1 MTQTKYLFSKYISIS
16 IFIDYFQLKWITL
29 VRDLEKRFH
38 LLTFYILKITI
49 SISTMFE
56 KFRKK
61 KDDSESVFSG
71 TTEDIPNL
79 SGKTFQFEPKERV
92 DAGAAVIEE
101 SRFQPSEQV
110 KIPEHIQQT
119 RMSASEDI
127 GIKALMDKR
136 TKLEEA
142 IDYVGLMIKDLKD
155 KRTNLE
161 KSIEDE
167 SVDIKNLKE
176 KLVKVGQ
183 YIEEEKQG
191 IKTLQQKRG
200 EVEKEADTVATMI
213 NNLRE
218 RLISIDQ
225 VVNEEGNKIAK
236 FKETRPKTESSLT

>member
-1 MTQTKYLFSKYISIS
+1 
-16 IFIDYFQLKWITL
+16 
-29 VRDLEKRFH
+29 
-38 LLTFYILKITI
+38 
-49 SISTMFE
+49 MFD

-61 KDDSESVFSG
+61 KDESESISSG
-71 TTEDIPNL
+71 INDNVTDS
-79 SGKTFQFEPKERV
+79 SGKTFQYEPKTESTKTSEV
-92 DAGAAVIEE
+92 VEE
-101 SRFQPSEQV
+101 SRFHPSEHV
-110 KIPEHIQQT
+110 KIPEPIQQT
-119 RMSASEDI
+119 RMSTSGEDI

-191 IKTLQQKRG
+191 IKILQQKRG
-200 EVEKEADTVATMI
+200 EVEKEADDVAIMI
-213 NNLRE
+213 TNLRE
-218 RLISIDQ
+218 KLISIDQ

>member
-1 MTQTKYLFSKYISIS
+1 
-16 IFIDYFQLKWITL
+16 
-29 VRDLEKRFH
+29 
-38 LLTFYILKITI
+38 
-49 SISTMFE
+49 MFD

-61 KDDSESVFSG
+61 KDEFESISSG
-71 TTEDIPNL
+71 TNDNPNDSPSRTFQYEPKPE
-79 SGKTFQFEPKERV
+79 SGKTSEV
-92 DAGAAVIEE
+92 MEE
-101 SRFQPSEQV
+101 SRFRPSEQV
-110 KIPEHIQQT
+110 KIPEPIQQT
-119 RMSASEDI
+119 RMSTSGEDI

-191 IKTLQQKRG
+191 IRTLQQKRG
-200 EVEKEADTVATMI
+200 EVEKEADDVAIMI
-213 NNLRE
+213 TNLRE
-218 RLISIDQ
+218 KLISIDQ
-225 VVNEEGNKIAK
+225 VVNDEGNKIAK

>member
-1 MTQTKYLFSKYISIS
+1 
-16 IFIDYFQLKWITL
+16 
-29 VRDLEKRFH
+29 
-38 LLTFYILKITI
+38 
-49 SISTMFE
+49 MFD

-61 KDDSESVFSG
+61 KDDESVSSG
-71 TTEDIPNL
+71 TKDNASEL
-79 SGKTFQFEPKERV
+79 SGRTFQYEPKEDDGPRTAEV
-92 DAGAAVIEE
+92 MEE
-101 SRFQPSEQV
+101 SRFRPSEQV
-110 KIPEHIQQT
+110 KIPEPIQQT
-119 RMSASEDI
+119 RMSTSSEDI

-161 KSIEDE
+161 KNIEDE

-191 IKTLQQKRG
+191 IRTLQQKRG
-200 EVEKEADTVATMI
+200 EVEKEADDVATMI
-213 NNLRE
+213 TNLRE

-225 VVNEEGNKIAK
+225 VVNEEGSKIAK
-236 FKETRPKTESSLT
+236 FKENRPKSESSLT

>member
-1 MTQTKYLFSKYISIS
+1 
-16 IFIDYFQLKWITL
+16 
-29 VRDLEKRFH
+29 
-38 LLTFYILKITI
+38 
-49 SISTMFE
+49 MFD

-61 KDDSESVFSG
+61 KDEFESVSSG
-71 TTEDIPNL
+71 TKYNANDV
-79 SGKTFQFEPKERV
+79 SGETFQYEPKEMEGTKITEV
-92 DAGAAVIEE
+92 MKE
-101 SRFQPSEQV
+101 SHFDPSEQV
-110 KIPEHIQQT
+110 KILEPSQQT
-119 RMSASEDI
+119 RMSTSGEDI

-161 KSIEDE
+161 KNIEDE

-200 EVEKEADTVATMI
+200 EVEKEADDVATI
-213 NNLRE
+213 ITNLRE
-218 RLISIDQ
+218 KLISIDQ

-236 FKETRPKTESSLT
+236 FKETRPKAESSLT

>member
-1 MTQTKYLFSKYISIS
+1 
-16 IFIDYFQLKWITL
+16 
-29 VRDLEKRFH
+29 
-38 LLTFYILKITI
+38 
-49 SISTMFE
+49 MFD

-61 KDDSESVFSG
+61 KDQFESSSSGAKDDDVSNFSDKVF
-71 TTEDIPNL
+71 
-79 SGKTFQFEPKERV
+79 QYEPKENV
-92 DAGAAVIEE
+92 GTAEVMEE
-101 SRFQPSEQV
+101 SHFSPSEQV

-119 RMSASEDI
+119 RMSTSSEDNI

-183 YIEEEKQG
+183 YIDEEKQG
-191 IKTLQQKRG
+191 IKTL
-200 EVEKEADTVATMI
+200 
-213 NNLRE
+213 
-218 RLISIDQ
+218 
-225 VVNEEGNKIAK
+225 
-236 FKETRPKTESSLT
+236 

>member
-1 MTQTKYLFSKYISIS
+1 
-16 IFIDYFQLKWITL
+16 
-29 VRDLEKRFH
+29 
-38 LLTFYILKITI
+38 
-49 SISTMFE
+49 MFD

-61 KDDSESVFSG
+61 KDEFESISSG
-71 TTEDIPNL
+71 TKENMTDS
-79 SGKTFQFEPKERV
+79 SGKTFQYEPKPESAKTSEV
-92 DAGAAVIEE
+92 VEE
-101 SRFQPSEQV
+101 SRFRPSEQV
-110 KIPEHIQQT
+110 KIPEPIQQT
-119 RMSASEDI
+119 RMSTSGEDI

-191 IKTLQQKRG
+191 IRTLQQKRG
-200 EVEKEADTVATMI
+200 EVEKEADDVAITI
-213 NNLRE
+213 TNLRE

>member
-1 MTQTKYLFSKYISIS
+1 
-16 IFIDYFQLKWITL
+16 
-29 VRDLEKRFH
+29 
-38 LLTFYILKITI
+38 
-49 SISTMFE
+49 MFD

-61 KDDSESVFSG
+61 KDELKSNSPGIKDNV
-71 TTEDIPNL
+71 TDL
-79 SGKTFQFEPKERV
+79 SSKTFQYKPETEGGTKTSEVR
-92 DAGAAVIEE
+92 EE
-101 SRFQPSEQV
+101 SSFHTSEQV
-110 KIPEHIQQT
+110 KIPEPILQT
-119 RMSASEDI
+119 RMSTPGEDI

-200 EVEKEADTVATMI
+200 EVEKEADDVATI
-213 NNLRE
+213 ITNLRE
-218 RLISIDQ
+218 KLISIDQ

>member
-1 MTQTKYLFSKYISIS
+1 MS
-16 IFIDYFQLKWITL
+16 D
-29 VRDLEKRFH
+29 
-38 LLTFYILKITI
+38 
-49 SISTMFE
+49 MFD

-61 KDDSESVFSG
+61 KDEFESISTHTDDFS
-71 TTEDIPNL
+71 N
-79 SGKTFQFEPKERV
+79 SGKTFQYEPTRNEGVEVSQVSKESNF
-92 DAGAAVIEE
+92 
-101 SRFQPSEQV
+101 SRSEQV
-110 KIPEHIQQT
+110 KIPEPIQQT
-119 RMSASEDI
+119 RMSTSNEDI

-161 KSIEDE
+161 KNIEDE

-200 EVEKEADTVATMI
+200 EVEKEADDVAILITS
-213 NNLRE
+213 LRE
-218 RLISIDQ
+218 KLITIDQ

-236 FKETRPKTESSLT
+236 FKETRPKMESSLT

>member
-1 MTQTKYLFSKYISIS
+1 
-16 IFIDYFQLKWITL
+16 
-29 VRDLEKRFH
+29 
-38 LLTFYILKITI
+38 
-49 SISTMFE
+49 MFD

-61 KDDSESVFSG
+61 KDEFGSVSSG
-71 TTEDIPNL
+71 TEDKTDQ
-79 SGKTFQFEPKERV
+79 SGKIFQYDPGE
-92 DAGAAVIEE
+92 AGNTKTSGVMEE
-101 SRFQPSEQV
+101 SRFHPSEQV
-110 KIPEHIQQT
+110 KIPEPIQQT
-119 RMSASEDI
+119 RMSTSGEDI

-161 KSIEDE
+161 KNIEDE

-200 EVEKEADTVATMI
+200 EVEKEADDVAIMI
-213 NNLRE
+213 TNLRE
-218 RLISIDQ
+218 KLINIDQ
-225 VVNEEGNKIAK
+225 VVNEEGTKIAK

>member
-1 MTQTKYLFSKYISIS
+1 ML
-16 IFIDYFQLKWITL
+16 D
-29 VRDLEKRFH
+29 
-38 LLTFYILKITI
+38 
-49 SISTMFE
+49 

-61 KDDSESVFSG
+61 KDGSVSPRP
-71 TTEDIPNL
+71 DDKVADQ
-79 SGKTFQFEPKERV
+79 SGKVFQYEPEMGNAKASEV
-92 DAGAAVIEE
+92 MEE
-101 SRFQPSEQV
+101 SRFRASEQV
-110 KIPEHIQQT
+110 KIPEPIQQT
-119 RMSASEDI
+119 RMSTSSEDI

-161 KSIEDE
+161 KNIEDE

-200 EVEKEADTVATMI
+200 EVEKEADDVAVMI
-213 NNLRE
+213 TNLR
-218 RLISIDQ
+218 
-225 VVNEEGNKIAK
+225 
-236 FKETRPKTESSLT
+236 

>member
-1 MTQTKYLFSKYISIS
+1 MS
-16 IFIDYFQLKWITL
+16 D
-29 VRDLEKRFH
+29 
-38 LLTFYILKITI
+38 
-49 SISTMFE
+49 MFD

-61 KDDSESVFSG
+61 KDEFESLSTSQQDVS
-71 TTEDIPNL
+71 NS
-79 SGKTFQFEPKERV
+79 SGKTFQYEPSRNEDMEVSQISKE
-92 DAGAAVIEE
+92 
-101 SRFQPSEQV
+101 SNFSPSEQV
-110 KIPEHIQQT
+110 KIPEPIQQT
-119 RMSASEDI
+119 RMSTSNEDI

-161 KSIEDE
+161 KNIEDE

-191 IKTLQQKRG
+191 IQTLQQKRG
-200 EVEKEADTVATMI
+200 QVEKEADDVAILIT
-213 NNLRE
+213 NLRE
-218 RLISIDQ
+218 KLITIDQ
-225 VVNEEGNKIAK
+225 IVNEEGNKIAK

>member
-1 MTQTKYLFSKYISIS
+1 
-16 IFIDYFQLKWITL
+16 
-29 VRDLEKRFH
+29 
-38 LLTFYILKITI
+38 
-49 SISTMFE
+49 MFD

-61 KDDSESVFSG
+61 KDESESVPSG
-71 TTEDIPNL
+71 TKDNASKL
-79 SGKTFQFEPKERV
+79 SGRTFQYEPKEEEGPKTSEV
-92 DAGAAVIEE
+92 VEE
-101 SRFQPSEQV
+101 SRFRPSEQV
-110 KIPEHIQQT
+110 KIPEPIQQT
-119 RMSASEDI
+119 RMSTSGDDI

-161 KSIEDE
+161 KNIEDE

-191 IKTLQQKRG
+191 IRTLQQKRG
-200 EVEKEADTVATMI
+200 EVEKEADDVATMI
-213 NNLRE
+213 TNLRE
-218 RLISIDQ
+218 RLINIDQ

-236 FKETRPKTESSLT
+236 FKENRPKSEYSLT